1 LYDIQEKRGVTVK
14 TEEVLSA
21 GKTLM
26 LGPEEQNVIPNT
38 HSLRKRL
45 LKLNILT
52 RTVVA
57 FTMAIKVKH

>member
-1 LYDIQEKRGVTVK
+1 MK